1 LLKEYPPEKVLMM
14 ADEAVLA
21 FDPERYEK
29 TLKELKEYGKYIIVT
44 KLAEPAK
51 EPTLTIEH
59 R

>member
-1 LLKEYPPEKVLMM
+1 MM

>member
-1 LLKEYPPEKVLMM
+1 MLKEYPPEKVLMM

-21 FDPERYEK
+21 FDPEGYEEM
-29 TLKELKEYGKYIIVT
+29 LGGLKEYGKYIIVT
-44 KLAEPAK
+44 KLVELVK